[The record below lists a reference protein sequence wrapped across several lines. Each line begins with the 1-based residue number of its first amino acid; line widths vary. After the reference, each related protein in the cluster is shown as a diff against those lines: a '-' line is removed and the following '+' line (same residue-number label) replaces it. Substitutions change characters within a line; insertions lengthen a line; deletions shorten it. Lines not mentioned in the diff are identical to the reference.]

1 MTYDKRSTF
10 GFSSHPGCRFGRRRR
25 YEIRYTRQ
33 LGQAMDLLLGMISR
47 RDDSARIARSLIS
60 VQNDELGAI
69 KPQKETIQIFARVS
83 VLS

>member
-1 MTYDKRSTF
+1 
-10 GFSSHPGCRFGRRRR
+10 
-25 YEIRYTRQ
+25 
-33 LGQAMDLLLGMISR
+33 MDFLLGMISR

>member
-1 MTYDKRSTF
+1 
-10 GFSSHPGCRFGRRRR
+10 
-25 YEIRYTRQ
+25 
-33 LGQAMDLLLGMISR
+33 MDFLLGMISR
-47 RDDSARIARSLIS
+47 RDDSARIASSLIS